1 MRIPGFLAALAAALT
16 LSACGSDRSCKNA
29 CDRLSSCGFS
39 TSGLSCSASCGGA
52 DASFAECI
60 NDHSCGEILPR
71 CGGNGFGVCAGWSI
85 NPK

>member
-1 MRIPGFLAALAAALT
+1 MRRPSLWILVLLSWTAAHAEPYLAV
-16 LSACGSDRSCKNA
+16 R
-29 CDRLSSCGFS
+29 
-39 TSGLSCSASCGGA
+39 SGLSCSASCGGA
-52 DASFAECI
+52 DASCAECI